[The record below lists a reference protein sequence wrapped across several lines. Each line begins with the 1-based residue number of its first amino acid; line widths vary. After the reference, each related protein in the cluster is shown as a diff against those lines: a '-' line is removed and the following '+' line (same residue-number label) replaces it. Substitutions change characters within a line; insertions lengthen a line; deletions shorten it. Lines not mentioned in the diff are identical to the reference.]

1 VTARRRPGHP
11 FMAGRPLLF
20 AHRGGA
26 KLAPENTIEAFSHA
40 FHVWG
45 ADVLEMDV
53 RRTKDGA
60 LVVIHDPTVDRTT
73 DGSGAVAEMTFAEV
87 HALDAGYRF
96 VDPEGRTSFRGKG
109 VRVPLFDEVLRR
121 LPGARLNVDAK
132 SPGST
137 APLIDAVR
145 AAGAEHRVLL
155 ASILED
161 GRAVRFGYNGPTS
174 ATRRQLRL
182 FHYLHR
188 LPWGAGY
195 TPSTDA
201 LQVPYEWEGTRVT
214 TPRLIREAH
223 RRNLP
228 VHVWTVDDPGLMRTL
243 IEWGVDGIQTDR
255 PDVLSRV
262 LHETVGRPLPPGHIE
277 DDPAVGDDPTASL
290 AP

>member
-1 VTARRRPGHP
+1 
-11 FMAGRPLLF
+11 MAGRPLLF

-26 KLAPENTIEAFSHA
+26 KLAPENTLEAFEHA

-53 RRTKDGA
+53 RMTKDGA
-60 LVVIHDPTVDRTT
+60 LVVIHDPAVDRTT
-73 DGSGAVAEMTFAEV
+73 NGSGAVEALTLSEV
-87 HALDAGYRF
+87 QALDAGYRF
-96 VDPEGRTSFRGKG
+96 VDTEGHASYRGKG
-109 VRVPLFDEVLRR
+109 VRIPLFDEVLRR

-137 APLIDAVR
+137 PPLIDAVR

-155 ASILED
+155 ASIFEE
-161 GRAVRFGYNGPTS
+161 GRAIRYGYKGPTS

-214 TPRLIREAH
+214 TPRLVREAH

-228 VHVWTVDDPGLMRTL
+228 VHVWTVDDPAVMRTL
-243 IEWGVDGIQTDR
+243 VEWGVDGIQTDR
-255 PDVLSRV
+255 PDVLSWV
-262 LHETVGRPLPPGHIE
+262 LHETVGRPLPTGHVKAPPAPGHG
-277 DDPAVGDDPTASL
+277 A
-290 AP
+290 

>member
-1 VTARRRPGHP
+1 
-11 FMAGRPLLF
+11 MAGRPLLF

-26 KLAPENTIEAFSHA
+26 KLAPENTLEAFEHA
-40 FHVWG
+40 VDEWG
-45 ADVLEMDV
+45 ADILEMDV

-60 LVVIHDPTVDRTT
+60 LVVIHDHTVDRTT
-73 DGSGAVAEMTFAEV
+73 DGSGVVEEMTLAQV
-87 HALDAGYRF
+87 QALDAGYRF
-96 VDPEGRTSFRGKG
+96 VDLDGRASFRGRG
-109 VRVPLFDEVLRR
+109 VRIPLFEEVLLR

-137 APLIDAVR
+137 ATLIDTVR
-145 AAGAEHRVLL
+145 RAKAERRVLL
-155 ASILED
+155 ASILEE
-161 GRAVRFGYNGPTS
+161 GRAARFGYQGPTS

-214 TPRLIREAH
+214 TPRLLREAH

-228 VHVWTVDDPGLMRTL
+228 VHVWTVDDPALMRTL
-243 IEWGVDGIQTDR
+243 VEWGVDGIQTDR

-262 LHETVGRPLPPGHIE
+262 LHETVGRPLPPGH
-277 DDPAVGDDPTASL
+277 ARAAPTAGRS
-290 AP
+290 A